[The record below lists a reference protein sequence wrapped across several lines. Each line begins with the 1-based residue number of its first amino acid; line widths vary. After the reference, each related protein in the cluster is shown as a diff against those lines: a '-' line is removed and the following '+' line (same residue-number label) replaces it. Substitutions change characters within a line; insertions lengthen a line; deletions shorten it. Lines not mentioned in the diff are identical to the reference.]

1 MNHKRHCFF
10 PELEK
15 RLDEWIIRARNNG
28 TVVTGARI
36 LVEAKVIAQDL
47 RLDNFVGSNG
57 WLVNFLKRHLY
68 VLRRINSKNKDL
80 PLNVSTLIQKFHEE
94 CRELRQHYVLSQIL
108 NADETNIELDS
119 PGDYTYEKKGTKRLL
134 PRQPERIRLSC
145 LSWLLDQHMVTNW
158 SLFL

>member
-68 VLRRINSKNKDL
+68 VLRRINAKNKDL

-108 NADETNIELDS
+108 NADETNIGLDS
-119 PGDYTYEKKGTKRLL
+119 PWDYKVGRKYW
-134 PRQPERIRLSC
+134 P
-145 LSWLLDQHMVTNW
+145 N
-158 SLFL
+158 F

>member
-119 PGDYTYEKKGTKRLL
+119 PGDYTYE
-134 PRQPERIRLSC
+134 
-145 LSWLLDQHMVTNW
+145 
-158 SLFL
+158 